1 MKSIYVLLLVFS
13 CLVSQ
18 PIQAQWRLL
27 FRSQDI
33 RQTPDATTLTDTL
46 NSITAIESRGVL
58 SKYLIVRYR
67 HSRRRLIAKDS
78 VWGFV
83 DGYGTIWRSYEKE
96 LFVVT
101 DFNGGWVQYA
111 INRPV
116 RTRLSAMY
124 WAPMYSRTLDSKIKS
139 SWSEA
144 MADVPAGHMLR

>member
-1 MKSIYVLLLVFS
+1 MLVGS
-13 CLVSQ
+13 WLISQ
-18 PIQAQWRLL
+18 PIHAQWRLL
-27 FRSQDI
+27 FQSQDI
-33 RQTPDATTLTDTL
+33 YQPSNRATPSDT
-46 NSITAIESRGVL
+46 ITAIESRGVL
-58 SKYLIVRYR
+58 SKYLIIRYR
-67 HSRRRLIAKDS
+67 HSRRRLMAKDS

-96 LFVVT
+96 LFVLV
-101 DFNGGWVQYA
+101 DFNGGWVNYA

-144 MADVPAGHMLR
+144 MADIPAGHILR